1 MRSVLIGFA
10 TILMA
15 YFCVTQL
22 HAVIDFAIFSAVW
35 SDPEGIKGKPV
46 GRLSKG
52 SIAVWV
58 ARCMLA
64 IRLGKTEVF
73 IIWFLSIRT
82 YMESEPSFSAWFNWP
97 DICSD

>member
-1 MRSVLIGFA
+1 MSDFKTISSSVRSVLIGFA

-15 YFCVTQL
+15 YFCVTQP

-46 GRLSKG
+46 GRLSG
-52 SIAVWV
+52 YIAVWV

-64 IRLGKTEVF
+64 ICLGKTEVF
-73 IIWFLSIRT
+73 II
-82 YMESEPSFSAWFNWP
+82 
-97 DICSD
+97 